1 MSVKRINLNLDID
14 LLAKIDSFAE
24 ELHINRTS
32 CISVILSQY
41 FTSKETLNTMNKM
54 IDIYDK
60 ENKNI

>member
-1 MSVKRINLNLDID
+1 MSVKRINLNLDSD

-24 ELHINRTS
+24 ELHINRTA